1 MPAVIIPLH
10 VTEHNNVIPLTVTG
24 EEAVI
29 PLTVDCSGGGG
40 EYPYYHGPTIVTPRI
55 RESVEL
61 ETRNKVVTSDIV
73 VNEIP
78 YFETSNPKGITVIIG
93 G

>member
-1 MPAVIIPLH
+1 MPAV
-10 VTEHNNVIPLTVTG
+10 VIPLRVVEQNSVIPLRVSS
-24 EEAVI
+24 EETVI
-29 PLTVDCSGGGG
+29 PLTVDAGGGS
-40 EYPYYHGPTIVTPRI
+40 EYPFYHGPTIVTPRV

-78 YFETSNPKGITVIIG
+78 YFETSNPKGITFVIG